1 MPAEFV
7 PEIDETELQDM
18 DEKSWNRPEL
28 APLDPST
35 TSLSTY
41 PWTSYFESERGTE
54 LCAWQFSSRIT
65 VSSIWADQW
74 QVLDL

>member
-7 PEIDETELQDM
+7 PEVEEVELQDM

-35 TSLSTY
+35 TPLSTY
-41 PWTSYFESERGTE
+41 PCTSYFECERGTE
-54 LCAWQFSSRIT
+54 L
-65 VSSIWADQW
+65 
-74 QVLDL
+74 